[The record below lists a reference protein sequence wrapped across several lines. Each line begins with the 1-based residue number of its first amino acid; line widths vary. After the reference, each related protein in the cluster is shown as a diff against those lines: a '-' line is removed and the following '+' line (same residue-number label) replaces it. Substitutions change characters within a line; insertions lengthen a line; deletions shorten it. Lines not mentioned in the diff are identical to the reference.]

1 MAKQKDVTINRR
13 EYERIK
19 KYDHTQMNNYIR
31 SIYKDGF
38 DSGIE
43 EAKNRN
49 EKNTLNMELIKVE
62 LSNIKGIGPAKMA
75 LVIIVLEKRIG

>member
-38 DSGIE
+38 YSGIE

-49 EKNTLNMELIKVE
+49 EKKDLNMELIKVE

-75 LVIIVLEKRIG
+75 QVIKVLEKRIG

>member
-49 EKNTLNMELIKVE
+49 
-62 LSNIKGIGPAKMA
+62 
-75 LVIIVLEKRIG
+75 